1 MLISQ
6 NEARRLILKCF
17 QHEIGITIYAELN
30 QRPQMRPYFMCINR
44 KNQTTN
50 IRH

>member
-17 QHEIGITIYAELN
+17 EHEIGITIYAELN
-30 QRPQMRPYFMCINR
+30 QRPQMRPYINR